1 MTDDRPSTSVE
12 LAWQGGYKFASSDA
26 DGHSITVDAPQNDGD
41 SYDGMTPAALLL
53 SSLAGCS
60 AIDVANILGRQ
71 RQDVAA
77 LEVSVTGYQNPDP
90 PWTFEN
96 IQLHYTVRG
105 KAIRKPLL
113 ERAIKLSEEK
123 YCSIGA
129 TISGR
134 CEITSTYQIVEVDA
148 ET

>member
-1 MTDDRPSTSVE
+1 MTDRPSTSVE
-12 LAWQGGYKFASSDA
+12 LAWQGGYKFASSDTF
-26 DGHSITVDAPQNDGD
+26 GHTITVDAPQNDGD
-41 SYDGMTPAALLL
+41 DFEGMMPAALLL

-60 AIDVANILGRQ
+60 AIDVVNILRRQ
-71 RQDVAA
+71 RQDVTA

-96 IQLHYTVRG
+96 VHLRYTVKG
-105 KAIRKPLL
+105 KLIRPPLL

-134 CEITSTYQIVEVDA
+134 CEITSSYEIVEVDA